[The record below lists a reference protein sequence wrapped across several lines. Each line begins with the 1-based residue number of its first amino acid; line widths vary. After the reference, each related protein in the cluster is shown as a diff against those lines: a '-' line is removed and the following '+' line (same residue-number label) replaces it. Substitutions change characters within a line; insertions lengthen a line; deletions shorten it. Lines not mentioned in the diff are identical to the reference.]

1 MEVFSLVLI
10 FGTLLSA
17 HSETEQPILGK
28 YAKTLQ
34 FPVFSANSALPEF
47 AENTEFAEFVVCGKR
62 TNILKIQN
70 IKKWGRKKLPPT
82 SQSMV

>member
-17 HSETEQPILGK
+17 HSETEQLILGK

-34 FPVFSANSALPEF
+34 FPVFSANSALSEF

-62 TNILKIQN
+62 TNILK
-70 IKKWGRKKLPPT
+70 LT
-82 SQSMV
+82 F